1 MIAEGD
7 KVVSRGS
14 WTGTHTGPLGNIP
27 PTGKKVMVSGIDII
41 RVANGKIVE
50 HWEATDSLGLLPQ
63 LGLIPGPAA
72 SATEAAR

>member
-1 MIAEGD
+1 LIAEGD

-14 WTGTHTGPLGNIP
+14 WTGPHTGPLGNIP
-27 PTGKKVMVSGIDII
+27 PTGKKVTVSGIDII

-50 HWEATDSLGLLPQ
+50 HWEATDSLGLLTQ

-72 SATEAAR
+72 SATEAAK